1 MDDAWRHVFRYFR
14 AAERI
19 RYERVSK
26 LWMRLLREYWKQLV
40 SIDTNDLCV
49 GVPAE
54 YWSNCVAAVLGKKHC
69 CNSTSDVL
77 IWRF

>member
-1 MDDAWRHVFRYFR
+1 MEDAWRCVFRYFR

-26 LWMRLLREYWKQLV
+26 LWMGVSREYWKQLV

-49 GVPAE
+49 GIPAK
-54 YWSNCVAAVLGKKHC
+54 YWSNCVGAVLGKMHC
-69 CNSTSDVL
+69 CSEASDAF
-77 IWRF
+77 I